1 MVDYLSLS
9 IWGGYDAKPKGADQ
23 SFGQIFKQIVGDDT
37 KVMVVGGVFSEA
49 AAADAVANHTDL
61 IGVGRGTL
69 IDPFFGK
76 KILDGQGDTIV
87 SQISPE
93 QVKKAAW
100 TPGLFEAFTREDSL
114 GLPALPGQESILSL
128 HTGQFGEAATS
139 LPTD

>member
-1 MVDYLSLS
+1 MDYLSLS

-69 IDPFFGK
+69 IDPLFGK
-76 KILDGQGDTIV
+76 KILDDQGDTIV

-100 TPGLFEAFTREDSL
+100 TPGLLKPSPEKT
-114 GLPALPGQESILSL
+114 P
-128 HTGQFGEAATS
+128 
-139 LPTD
+139 

>member
-1 MVDYLSLS
+1 
-9 IWGGYDAKPKGADQ
+9 
-23 SFGQIFKQIVGDDT
+23 
-37 KVMVVGGVFSEA
+37 MVVGGVFSEA

-69 IDPFFGK
+69 IDPLFGK

-87 SQISPE
+87 SQIIPE
-93 QVKKAAW
+93 QVKKTAW

>member
-61 IGVGRGTL
+61 IGVGQGTL
-69 IDPFFGK
+69 IDPLFGK
-76 KILDGQGDTIV
+76 KILDGQGDKLFPKLARNKLKRPLGRPDCLKP
-87 SQISPE
+87 SPE
-93 QVKKAAW
+93 K
-100 TPGLFEAFTREDSL
+100 TP
-114 GLPALPGQESILSL
+114 
-128 HTGQFGEAATS
+128 
-139 LPTD
+139 

>member
-61 IGVGRGTL
+61 IGGGRGIL
-69 IDPFFGK
+69 IAPFFGK

-87 SQISPE
+87 SHISPE

>member
-37 KVMVVGGVFSEA
+37 KVMVVGGVFPEA

-61 IGVGRGTL
+61 IGVGQGTL
-69 IDPFFGK
+69 IDPLFGK
-76 KILDGQGDTIV
+76 NILDGQGDTIV

-93 QVKKAAW
+93 QVKKTAW